1 MAKDQTTLSIDKATK
16 QKAERMAKKI
26 HLSLSGV
33 TRILLNDFAD
43 GKIQIATVM
52 AVRDKNN
59 FTPKESAELDMALR
73 DVVQNKNLEG
83 PFNSAEEF
91 TNSLKK

>member
-1 MAKDQTTLSIDKATK
+1 
-16 QKAERMAKKI
+16 MAKKM

-52 AVRDKNN
+52 FTRDENN
-59 FTPKESAELDMALR
+59 FTLNDMNELDTALR
-73 DVVQNKNLEG
+73 DVAHNKNLEG
-83 PFNSAEEF
+83 PFHSAEEF
-91 TNSLKK
+91 TTSLKE